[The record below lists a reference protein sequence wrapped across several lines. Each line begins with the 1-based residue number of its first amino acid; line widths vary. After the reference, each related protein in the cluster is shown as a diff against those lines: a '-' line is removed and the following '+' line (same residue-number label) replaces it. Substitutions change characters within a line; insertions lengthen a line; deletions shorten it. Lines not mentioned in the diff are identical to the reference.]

1 MKKSA
6 FISALGLG
14 MVSITGM
21 AIGFDFDAQV
31 FDGHSFVGNL
41 DTVEANRAFFNTD
54 GRRCASPEIDEATRQ
69 AIDAEL
75 SPVLNQLRMVDRA
88 TLLNETS
95 SLMSQHLMQGR
106 AAVEVID
113 ELETLFEKRYHALIG
128 KTVGEE

>member
-1 MKKSA
+1 MLSIYKSLSTA
-6 FISALGLG
+6 DRKTLL
-14 MVSITGM
+14 
-21 AIGFDFDAQV
+21 DFAD
-31 FDGHSFVGNL
+31 FL
-41 DTVEANRAFFNTD
+41 
-54 GRRCASPEIDEATRQ
+54 ATRDRPEQAAGHAVAEPAHEPRPEKESVVQ
-69 AIDAEL
+69 AIKRL
-75 SPVLNQLRMVDRA
+75 SRIYHMVDRA